1 VPKPSHQW
9 DTRTKQHR
17 SLRIGGKEKGT
28 HHQGLRHSGTTREM
42 RQGGEVEGEAVPR
55 CHRRALCLE
64 LLGVS
69 KLSNKA
75 AWL

>member
-1 VPKPSHQW
+1 VW
-9 DTRTKQHR
+9 A
-17 SLRIGGKEKGT
+17 GGSRDKS
-28 HHQGLRHSGTTREM
+28 RVVEM